1 MKKRIFS
8 RVLALVMALSLLS
21 TTAFAA
27 SFSQLQ
33 DAINGGNGDTEANQ
47 LDGGYY
53 GYAQRE
59 DQSYGITA
67 KTNED
72 GSREVNIF
80 EDVVYQDGNNTN
92 DIKGIKTG
100 ENSNVVLNLNGNTI
114 DGGYRGDEDGNIISK
129 GSGQSVLQMGKDSR
143 LEVNGGANADD
154 TTERG
159 TIQGGYAIKGDGG
172 AIQADNTRF
181 SKVANDNPNELILN
195 HIDLTGNRADI
206 LGGAIMMRTT
216 KATMTDTTISNNVSG
231 GDGGGIAAV
240 ASRWNIGVGCDITMD
255 RVVME
260 NNTSGGDGGAID
272 LCSGKVTLKDSKV
285 VNNTANGGFGGGAVY
300 LFGSTDEGYLGLL
313 KLEGNSEITGN
324 KAVNGMGGGIVT
336 DCQTSIISDDGK
348 SVKISGNTA
357 KALGDDI
364 WLNGMSTLEGT
375 FADSADADHHTTSG
389 WYIDGYLG
397 EKEVARWSEDTIGMK
412 YTGGNSVA
420 LRFAHNKLY
429 TVTLHPGYE
438 NAGDPVALPGEVG
451 QDLPT
456 VNDPTPRP
464 GYEFAGWVIA
474 DENGNPTD
482 EKFDPTA
489 PNDNGDGIVLVA
501 TWTASSSDDNNDNSG
516 STDTTIPGADIPLGD
531 LPTGGADAATTTI
544 EDEET
549 PLAGL
554 FTRADAIGYLWEQTG
569 SPEADLSDFEDV
581 PEDHYWAVAIG
592 WAQDMGIAL
601 PDEDGNFRPDDLV
614 LRTSDEPEGELQEFL
629 NRYAVF
635 AGVELED
642 GELFIELDGEAEDF
656 IMGEEAQVIFDEFFA
671 KLEAALA
678 AQAA

>member
-129 GSGQSVLQMGKDSR
+129 GSGQSVLLMGKDSR

-216 KATMTDTTISNNVSG
+216 KATMTDTTISNNRPLAK
-231 GDGGGIAAV
+231 I
-240 ASRWNIGVGCDITMD
+240 RC
-255 RVVME
+255 
-260 NNTSGGDGGAID
+260 
-272 LCSGKVTLKDSKV
+272 
-285 VNNTANGGFGGGAVY
+285 
-300 LFGSTDEGYLGLL
+300 
-313 KLEGNSEITGN
+313 
-324 KAVNGMGGGIVT
+324 
-336 DCQTSIISDDGK
+336 
-348 SVKISGNTA
+348 SVKI
-357 KALGDDI
+357 
-364 WLNGMSTLEGT
+364 
-375 FADSADADHHTTSG
+375 
-389 WYIDGYLG
+389 
-397 EKEVARWSEDTIGMK
+397 
-412 YTGGNSVA
+412 
-420 LRFAHNKLY
+420 
-429 TVTLHPGYE
+429 
-438 NAGDPVALPGEVG
+438 
-451 QDLPT
+451 
-456 VNDPTPRP
+456 
-464 GYEFAGWVIA
+464 
-474 DENGNPTD
+474 
-482 EKFDPTA
+482 
-489 PNDNGDGIVLVA
+489 
-501 TWTASSSDDNNDNSG
+501 
-516 STDTTIPGADIPLGD
+516 GA
-531 LPTGGADAATTTI
+531 
-544 EDEET
+544 
-549 PLAGL
+549 
-554 FTRADAIGYLWEQTG
+554 
-569 SPEADLSDFEDV
+569 
-581 PEDHYWAVAIG
+581 
-592 WAQDMGIAL
+592 
-601 PDEDGNFRPDDLV
+601 
-614 LRTSDEPEGELQEFL
+614 
-629 NRYAVF
+629 
-635 AGVELED
+635 
-642 GELFIELDGEAEDF
+642 
-656 IMGEEAQVIFDEFFA
+656 
-671 KLEAALA
+671 
-678 AQAA
+678 